1 MIPRKFIHHSI
12 SPIIDIIVNGVEI
25 SVFPTSEPMLYK
37 INICCLNTLYFSTWN
52 GHFFSIVNNLH
63 EVIPFILG
71 EVLDE
76 LIRTLKKIEYLD
88 KQFRNFKG

>member
-1 MIPRKFIHHSI
+1 MIPRKFIQHSNR
-12 SPIIDIIVNGVEI
+12 PIIDTIVNGVEI

-37 INICCLNTLYFSTWN
+37 INIGCFNTLYFSTWN

-63 EVIPFILG
+63 EVISFISG

-76 LIRTLKKIEYLD
+76 LIRTLKKIEYFD
-88 KQFRNFKG
+88 TQFRGFKG